1 MWVVVVVLAKPRM
14 LVSVGFSF
22 DFVFAS
28 NNHNPIRRNQKQLTT
43 WVHVITNSKENI
55 LYLLPAITCSYL
67 FRVKL
72 NFQRA
77 LESMLRKTK
86 LNCATFR
93 KGIYAD
99 KVSFVGIILQIT
111 PSHTIA
117 PCQSTFAFSIS
128 NHMLCIL
135 RWYHWHSGSSRSFA
149 VCRQGAGRWPSALS
163 SQYEFASIECAYAH
177 MLYYYMGDTRTQI
190 SSTRMRHS
198 EWADGAERV
207 SSSKRGTVLFY
218 FISFHFF
225 FFGPGSTDWS
235 GGLFC
240 RVPQQK
246 QHGNTNSHTKYKATL
261 RRTEFCGH
269 YGIPDNETK
278 AAAETKPHDTIQNC
292 KRGHISNYNLKLHR
306 RANRRTQ
313 KCWVNFGNVL
323 FGLGLL
329 HAHTHTHTL
338 FTFK

>member
-22 DFVFAS
+22 DFVFAF
-28 NNHNPIRRNQKQLTT
+28 NNHNPIRRNQKHLTT

-99 KVSFVGIILQIT
+99 KVSFVRIILQIT

-117 PCQSTFAFSIS
+117 PCQSKFAFSIS

-149 VCRQGAGRWPSALS
+149 VSLFAGK
-163 SQYEFASIECAYAH
+163 
-177 MLYYYMGDTRTQI
+177 
-190 SSTRMRHS
+190 
-198 EWADGAERV
+198 ERV
-207 SSSKRGTVLFY
+207 VDQAHYHRNMNLRVLDVLMPICYTTIWVTHAHKYPPRECVIRNELTEPKEYRAAKGEQFY
-218 FISFHFF
+218 FISFHFIF
-225 FFGPGSTDWS
+225 FSLGRGVRIGLAGSFVECHNKS
-235 GGLFC
+235 
-240 RVPQQK
+240 
-246 QHGNTNSHTKYKATL
+246 S
-261 RRTEFCGH
+261 TEMQ
-269 YGIPDNETK
+269 IVTQN
-278 AAAETKPHDTIQNC
+278 TKPHSAERSFAGIMEFRTMRQKQPQKPSHMILYRTAKGTI
-292 KRGHISNYNLKLHR
+292 
-306 RANRRTQ
+306 
-313 KCWVNFGNVL
+313 
-323 FGLGLL
+323 
-329 HAHTHTHTL
+329 
-338 FTFK
+338 